1 MKTSIAT
8 VSISGTLDAKLRAI
22 AAAGFDGAEIFE
34 NDLLSSHLS
43 TQDIA
48 ALMRDLG
55 LACTMFQPFRDLEGL
70 PEPQRTRAFD
80 RLERKFDIMAQLDTD
95 LLLVCSSCAPMADG
109 DRDRIIADLHEA
121 GERAARRGPHCD
133 PVSPRC
139 STR

>member
-8 VSISGTLDAKLRAI
+8 VSISGTLEAKLRAI

-43 TQDIA
+43 AREIA

-70 PEPQRTRAFD
+70 QEPQRARAFD
-80 RLERKFDIMAQLDTD
+80 RLERKFDVMAQLDTD
-95 LLLVCSSCAPMADG
+95 LLLVCTESSFG
-109 DRDRIIADLHEA
+109 
-121 GERAARRGPHCD
+121 
-133 PVSPRC
+133 
-139 STR
+139 